1 MDVLTGLVDAPWG
14 PIHLGATRAGVVA
27 LESRTIDEA
36 FEAGLRRRGAVTIRP
51 LDAGSGDAVRIAR
64 DALDALRR
72 YLDGSRD
79 ALDVVPLDLAGCSAF
94 DREVFAAVR
103 AIPYGGATSYGGVAR
118 RVGRPGAARAV
129 GGAVGRCPVGIVIPC
144 HRVVA
149 GDGSLGGYGVGWAGP
164 DAQLDVKR
172 TLLELEGIALPVR
185 ELLP

>member
-14 PIHLGATRAGVVA
+14 PIHLAATRDGVVA
-27 LESRTIDEA
+27 LESRTIDEV
-36 FEAGLRRRGAVTIRP
+36 FEAGLRRRGAVTVRP
-51 LDAGSGDAVRIAR
+51 LDGGSGDAARIAR
-64 DALDALRR
+64 DALEAVRR
-72 YLDGSRD
+72 YLDGWRD
-79 ALDVVPLDLAGCSAF
+79 ALDDVPLDLAGCSAF

-103 AIPYGGATSYGGVAR
+103 AIPYGAATSYGGVAR

-129 GGAVGRCPVGIVIPC
+129 GGAVGRCPVGIVVPC

-172 TLLELEGIALPVR
+172 TLLELEGVDLPVR
-185 ELLP
+185 DLLP

>member
-1 MDVLTGLVDAPWG
+1 MDVRTGIVDAPWG
-14 PIHLGATRAGVVA
+14 PIHLAATRDGVVA
-27 LESRTIDEA
+27 LESRTVDEA
-36 FEAGLRRRGAVTIRP
+36 FDAQLRRRGALTIRP
-51 LDAGSGDAVRIAR
+51 LDGGTDDAAGVGRAAVEAVRAYLDGAR
-64 DALDALRR
+64 DALDRL
-72 YLDGSRD
+72 
-79 ALDVVPLDLAGCSAF
+79 PLDLAGCSAF

-103 AIPYGGATSYGGVAR
+103 AIPYGSATSYGGVAR

-172 TLLELEGIALPVR
+172 ALLALEGVQLPVR
-185 ELLP
+185 ALLP

>member
-1 MDVLTGLVDAPWG
+1 MVDAPWG
-14 PIHLGATRAGVVA
+14 PIHLAATRDGVVA

-51 LDAGSGDAVRIAR
+51 LDRVSGPAAEIAQR
-64 DALDALRR
+64 ALDALRQ

-79 ALDVVPLDLAGCSAF
+79 ALDSVPLDLAGCAPF
-94 DREVFAAVR
+94 DQEVFAAVR
-103 AIPYGGATSYGGVAR
+103 AIPYGSATSYGGLAR

-149 GDGSLGGYGVGWAGP
+149 GDGSLGGYGVGWGGP
-164 DAQLDVKR
+164 EAQLDVKR
-172 TLLELEGIALPVR
+172 TLLALEGVGVPVR
-185 ELLP
+185 DLVP